1 MHVQPKSVIQFCV
14 DPVQFGHIFIFVL
27 KKTDFVISENPK
39 KNLEKDTGMAPKYLE
54 NKML

>member
-1 MHVQPKSVIQFCV
+1 MHVQPESAIQFCV
-14 DPVQFGHIFIFVL
+14 DPVQFGHIFVL
-27 KKTDFVISENPK
+27 KKTDFVISENLK

>member
-27 KKTDFVISENPK
+27 KKADFVISENPK

>member
-1 MHVQPKSVIQFCV
+1 MFNQKVQSSFVLIQFSLVIYLC
-14 DPVQFGHIFIFVL
+14 L